1 MQICFQFGRNEREM
15 RWKGGIKIKTL
26 CDSVYI
32 IYIRAKKKG
41 VKEFIFTVKI
51 GGWKFTKVN

>member
-26 CDSVYI
+26 CDSVYKS
-32 IYIRAKKKG
+32 KKKG
-41 VKEFIFTVKI
+41 VKEFIFIVKI
-51 GGWKFTKVN
+51 GGWKFAKVN